1 MDAEQVSDSD
11 LEEALGRFEGRV
23 PFMALSYTAFSLGIT
38 TPNSAMVG
46 ASFMGSFGIDAVIF
60 KTLEPRDR
68 ERRHGAVAGMDDS
81 P

>member
-1 MDAEQVSDSD
+1 MPIWRRPSDALKAVF
-11 LEEALGRFEGRV
+11 LYWLCV
-23 PFMALSYTAFSLGIT
+23 ITAFSLGT
-38 TPNSAMVG
+38 TTLNSAMVG